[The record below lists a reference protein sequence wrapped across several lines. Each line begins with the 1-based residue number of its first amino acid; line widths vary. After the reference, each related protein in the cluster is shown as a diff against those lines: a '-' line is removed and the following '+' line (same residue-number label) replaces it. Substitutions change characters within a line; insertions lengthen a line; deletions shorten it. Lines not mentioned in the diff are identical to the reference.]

1 MAGGAGVRPDLPRPD
16 TAPSSWRLKLWAIIV
31 DRVSRT
37 DYSRV
42 QDQKL
47 SYVMKMKAKLKAIK
61 ITPTRGVFSF
71 S

>member
-16 TAPSSWRLKLWAIIV
+16 TAPSSRRLKLWAIIV

-37 DYSRV
+37 EYSRV

-47 SYVMKMKAKLKAIK
+47 SYVMKAKLKAIK